1 MDPALADAL
10 PAGEVA
16 TETFTVLSADGTPT
30 DVTITITGTNDAPT
44 LTGGAGADT
53 FEDDSVT
60 FDALTQID
68 DVDNPD
74 DLVVTQTGNG
84 ANGSVTINPDGTL
97 TYTPNIDPATGES
110 VYNDMPAG
118 ATTTDTFT
126 YTVSDGAGGTVTQTA
141 TVTITGTNDGP
152 VAAADVALVG
162 DDAGD
167 TISGNVITGDDTGA
181 GADSDV
187 DTGDT
192 LTITEVQVGDQTVSF
207 SDPSAVQVDDQG
219 NNFVEVEGEQGTL
232 QIYEDGSYTYEK
244 GEGGDVSETL
254 SAGLTGTAT
263 PAEVEAAWG
272 GVEVAAFDF
281 GTSIVNGDGAFDM
294 SLADDNVTFTS
305 RGLGVEGTQGGM
317 PAPSQINYDAT
328 TGESEALAINLT
340 EEATEVR
347 LQVSNL
353 YETEHG
359 GEQGAWQAFDSDGN
373 LVGSGELD
381 DLTVDYQDSNVG
393 TATIQVVG
401 DDGAPV
407 PFQYIVLT
415 GQDYDDPTGSD
426 AGDFFVRSIEYDTA
440 GDDDLGPD
448 VFTYTVSDESGAT
461 DTATLSI
468 GIDPDNGAPV
478 ITGDASADIL
488 ESDVAQQ
495 ATGQLDIVDPD
506 TGESVFQEQTDS
518 AGEYGSFSIDAD
530 GSWTYDLDAAQ
541 ADTLSDGQVATE
553 TFTVLSADGTPTDVT
568 VTITGTNDAPLVG
581 DASADILEDDAS
593 VSIDVLSLA
602 SDVDA
607 NDDLEVSAVTDGAN
621 GSVTINPDGSVNY
634 TPNIDPATG
643 ESVYNSLSEGETTTD
658 TFTYTI
664 SDGEGGTV
672 TGTATVTITGT
683 NDAPVADVIVGGT
696 AEDTLV
702 SGQLTATDV
711 DNPTEELTF
720 SLADDGGPANGTVV
734 VNPDGSYSYTPN
746 DDWSGT
752 DTFTYTIDDGDGG
765 VTTATAT
772 VDVEAVADAPTLSAT
787 VEEITTSGDDDF
799 PEFDHDLS
807 NVVMY
812 LEDENGDIIKVKVED
827 FPDNS
832 DGIRDPDDLDFES
845 FVAENY
851 PGSELVAVTVKA
863 GDNANPDYGPGEG
876 QLFILDD
883 SKTESDLPMA
893 DHVDDG
899 NSFNFD
905 ESLGDFVLEGGSGG
919 DSLFSVNIS
928 AELNDPDGS
937 ESLSVTVGDVPDGVT
952 FSAGTNNEDGTW
964 TFSPDDLSELEMTV
978 PEGDSVEFD
987 LSISATSTEASNDD
1001 SSTVSINLSV
1011 DGNQAPEIVGDAE
1024 GDMLEDF
1031 SATINVLNTA
1041 IDPDDDELEVSG
1053 VTDGANGTVT
1063 INEDGTVTYT
1073 PNTDHT
1079 GESVFNNLPAGAT
1092 ATDTFTYTISDGA
1105 GGTVTGTATVT
1116 ITGTNDV
1123 PTITGDASADI
1134 LESDVTQQATGQ
1146 LDIADADTGENSFV
1160 EQSASEGDYGNFSVG
1175 TDGAWSYD
1183 LDAATADTLPA
1194 GEVATETFTVTSA
1207 DGTTTDVTITITGT
1221 NDAPTLTG
1229 SASGD
1234 MLEDDASV
1242 TLDVLSLADDV
1253 DTGDVLSVG
1262 SVTDGENGSVVI
1274 NSDGTVSYTPNEGAY
1289 DDLAA
1294 GETATDTFT
1303 YVIEDG
1309 EGGTVTGTATVTITG
1324 TEDTG
1329 VILGTPED
1337 DVIVG
1342 TDDDDTIEAL
1352 GGDDTVTGGAGD
1364 DTIDGGAGDDV
1375 LVGDGGSSGG
1385 PGDMYVLSGDYGDN
1399 VNILKVSAD
1408 GSVEVIVTE
1417 NEIEAATGHGNADMA
1432 DRGISVD
1439 DDGNVFFTD
1448 STSDSILMKPA
1459 DGGDL
1464 QVLATRSDIEDITGS
1479 SGADPKA
1486 LTVGADGNVY
1496 VSDDRSDSILRL
1508 DPTDGSL
1515 QQVVG
1520 KSALKDLPGISSVD
1534 LDGGIIAAPDGTLYA
1549 ASDGSPDAIFA
1560 INPTTGEASVVA
1572 SGSPFNDLDVFMTM
1586 APNGDIIV
1594 ADDHDASTI
1603 YRVDP
1608 ESGEVS
1614 VFLSEAEIEAV
1625 VGSNVDLE
1633 GGISFDADGN
1643 FYVADENSDDI
1654 FVWNGYDA
1662 ETGEMDPDSGSL
1674 FISESTMQ
1682 TASGDNIDLEGG
1694 IEFGAGGG
1702 EEIAGNDTLTGGSG
1716 DDTLI
1721 GGGGDDSLDG
1731 GADDDLLQGGTGADV
1746 LDGGAGAD
1754 VLEGG
1759 AGDDTLIF
1767 NADGEFGDGHFALNV
1782 GGVDTDGTDEW
1793 VPVTDMTMSL
1803 DDFDGGDGND
1813 TLQMTDGNDAL
1824 FLDDGGD
1831 GPNVSNIETI
1841 EAGAGNDVIDLTSDR
1856 FDYGDV
1862 TLDGG
1867 SGDDTLWSSVGDD
1880 TLLGGTGNDD
1890 LFGGA
1895 GDDTLDGGEG
1905 QDTAMFSGSYDD
1917 YVITIGEEAI
1927 TVAGPDGTDTLTGI
1941 EVLEFAEGSVN
1952 VADIGLEPTV
1962 TVQAAAGDEDS
1973 PIALNIIA
1981 SVANPLET
1989 VDTVTLE
1996 GVPGGSTVMVGDAGE
2011 DILLEPNADGS
2022 YSVPGDQLGSVT
2034 LTPPQDFNG
2043 PINLTVSATSTE
2055 GITSTGQPLPVDVA
2069 AVNDA
2074 PELYGDG
2081 ELTLGAG
2088 NSATITNEDLQ
2099 LTDVDDNPED
2109 LTYHL
2114 TDGPDHGTLFLDG
2127 AELGV
2132 DDTFTQEDIDSGLLS
2147 YTADEV
2153 EVFEHEWAEGTP
2165 SWDDAESAGNGGNPI
2180 EPLADNFSMPE
2191 GAESVTMTFESE
2203 GTRQQDTMGWYKID
2217 EDGNPGEAHIL
2228 WGNTQDDDL
2237 DAGESTV
2244 ELEGLQP
2251 GESFG
2256 LFIVSDGNRE
2266 ESWLSSAEDDGL
2278 SLSFDA
2284 DGNLQGTDA
2293 NGNVVDS
2300 VGGGNNGGD
2309 GNIFHAFGDNPV
2321 DGAVHAT
2328 SGTNDDGGL
2337 MIGFENRKI
2346 GGRNDGDFD
2355 ELVVS
2360 MNYEGPAAEG
2370 ETEDSFT
2377 FTAEDDDNEEMQEA
2391 EATQQQDDGGAYT
2404 TTGGEAAFHITI
2416 DTTGGGG

>member
-1 MDPALADAL
+1 MPDITGDAGADILEADVAQQAAGQL
-10 PAGEVA
+10 DIVDLDTGESVFQAQTDSAGEYGSFSIDANGAWTYDLDAATADTLQDGEVA
-16 TETFTVLSADGTPT
+16 TETFTVLSADGTST

-44 LTGGAGADT
+44 IIGDAAADT

-60 FDALTQID
+60 FDALTQIE

-74 DLVVTQTGNG
+74 DLEVTQAADG

-110 VYNDMPAG
+110 VFNSLPAG
-118 ATTTDTFT
+118 ETTTDTFT
-126 YTVSDGAGGTVTQTA
+126 YQVSDGDGGTVTQTA

-181 GADSDV
+181 GADTDV
-187 DTGDT
+187 DTGDV
-192 LTITEVQVGDQTVSF
+192 LSITEVQIGDQTVSF
-207 SDPSAVQVDDQG
+207 NDPSAVQVDDQG
-219 NNFVEVEGEQGTL
+219 NSFIEIEGEQGTL
-232 QIYEDGSYTYEK
+232 QIYEDGSYTFEK
-244 GEGGDVSETL
+244 GEGAGGPAETL
-254 SAGLTGTAT
+254 SAGLTDPAT
-263 PAEVEAAWG
+263 PEEVEAAWG

-281 GTSIVNGDGAFDM
+281 GTSILNGDGAFDM

-353 YETEHG
+353 YQTEHG

-415 GQDYDDPTGSD
+415 GQDYDNPTGSD
-426 AGDFFVRSIEYDTA
+426 AGDFFVRSIEYDTP

-448 VFTYTVSDESGAT
+448 VFTYTVSDESGAI

-468 GIDPDNGAPV
+468 SIDADNGAPV
-478 ITGDASADIL
+478 ITGDTSADIL

-495 ATGQLDIVDPD
+495 ATGQLDIDDPD

-518 AGEYGSFSIDAD
+518 AGDYGNFSIDAD
-530 GSWTYDLDAAQ
+530 GSWT
-541 ADTLSDGQVATE
+541 
-553 TFTVLSADGTPTDVT
+553 
-568 VTITGTNDAPLVG
+568 
-581 DASADILEDDAS
+581 
-593 VSIDVLSLA
+593 
-602 SDVDA
+602 
-607 NDDLEVSAVTDGAN
+607 
-621 GSVTINPDGSVNY
+621 
-634 TPNIDPATG
+634 
-643 ESVYNSLSEGETTTD
+643 
-658 TFTYTI
+658 
-664 SDGEGGTV
+664 
-672 TGTATVTITGT
+672 
-683 NDAPVADVIVGGT
+683 
-696 AEDTLV
+696 
-702 SGQLTATDV
+702 
-711 DNPTEELTF
+711 
-720 SLADDGGPANGTVV
+720 
-734 VNPDGSYSYTPN
+734 
-746 DDWSGT
+746 
-752 DTFTYTIDDGDGG
+752 
-765 VTTATAT
+765 
-772 VDVEAVADAPTLSAT
+772 
-787 VEEITTSGDDDF
+787 
-799 PEFDHDLS
+799 
-807 NVVMY
+807 
-812 LEDENGDIIKVKVED
+812 
-827 FPDNS
+827 
-832 DGIRDPDDLDFES
+832 
-845 FVAENY
+845 
-851 PGSELVAVTVKA
+851 
-863 GDNANPDYGPGEG
+863 
-876 QLFILDD
+876 
-883 SKTESDLPMA
+883 
-893 DHVDDG
+893 
-899 NSFNFD
+899 
-905 ESLGDFVLEGGSGG
+905 
-919 DSLFSVNIS
+919 
-928 AELNDPDGS
+928 
-937 ESLSVTVGDVPDGVT
+937 
-952 FSAGTNNEDGTW
+952 
-964 TFSPDDLSELEMTV
+964 
-978 PEGDSVEFD
+978 
-987 LSISATSTEASNDD
+987 
-1001 SSTVSINLSV
+1001 
-1011 DGNQAPEIVGDAE
+1011 
-1024 GDMLEDF
+1024 
-1031 SATINVLNTA
+1031 
-1041 IDPDDDELEVSG
+1041 
-1053 VTDGANGTVT
+1053 
-1063 INEDGTVTYT
+1063 
-1073 PNTDHT
+1073 
-1079 GESVFNNLPAGAT
+1079 
-1092 ATDTFTYTISDGA
+1092 
-1105 GGTVTGTATVT
+1105 
-1116 ITGTNDV
+1116 
-1123 PTITGDASADI
+1123 
-1134 LESDVTQQATGQ
+1134 
-1146 LDIADADTGENSFV
+1146 
-1160 EQSASEGDYGNFSVG
+1160 
-1175 TDGAWSYD
+1175 YD

-1194 GEVATETFTVTSA
+1194 GEVATETFTVLSA
-1207 DGTTTDVTITITGT
+1207 DGTPTDVTITITGT
-1221 NDAPTLTG
+1221 NDAPTITG
-1229 SASGD
+1229 DAAAD

-1242 TLDVLSLADDV
+1242 TLDVLALADDV
-1253 DTGDVLSVG
+1253 DVGDTLSVG
-1262 SVTDGENGSVVI
+1262 SVTDGANGTVTI
-1274 NSDGTVSYTPNEGAY
+1274 NPDGTVSYTPNEGAY
-1289 DDLAA
+1289 DDLAT

-1324 TEDTG
+1324 TADSG

-1342 TDDDDTIEAL
+1342 TDEDDTIEAL

-1364 DTIDGGAGDDV
+1364 DV
-1375 LVGDGGSSGG
+1375 LIGDGGTSGG
-1385 PGDMYVLSGDYGDN
+1385 PGDMYVLSGDGGDN

-1417 NEIEAATGHGNADMA
+1417 DEIEAATGQSNADVA

-1439 DDGNVFFTD
+1439 GDGNVFFSD
-1448 STSDSILMKPA
+1448 SASDSILMKPA

-1464 QVLATRSDIEDITGS
+1464 RVLATRSDIEDVTGS
-1479 SGADPKA
+1479 TGADPKA
-1486 LTVGADGNVY
+1486 LTVGADGNIY
-1496 VSDDRSDSILRL
+1496 ISDDRSDSILRL
-1508 DPTDGSL
+1508 DPADGSL
-1515 QQVVG
+1515 QQVV
-1520 KSALKDLPGISSVD
+1520 SESTLEDLPGISSVD
-1534 LDGGIIAAPDGTLYA
+1534 LDGGIVAAPDGTLYA

-1560 INPTTGEASVVA
+1560 INPQTGDASVVA
-1572 SGSPFNDLDVFMTM
+1572 SGSPFDDLDVSMTM

-1594 ADDHDASTI
+1594 SDDHGASTI

-1643 FYVADENSDDI
+1643 FYVADENSDSI
-1654 FVWNGYDA
+1654 YVWDGYDA
-1662 ETGEMDPDSGSL
+1662 ETGGIHPESGSL
-1674 FISESTMQ
+1674 FVSEADMQ
-1682 TASGDNIDLEGG
+1682 AASGDNIDLEGG
-1694 IEFGAGGG
+1694 IGFGPGGS
-1702 EEIAGNDTLTGGSG
+1702 EEIAGNDVLSGGSG

-1759 AGDDTLIF
+1759 AGDDTLVF
-1767 NADGEFGDGHFALNV
+1767 NADGQYGGGTFALNV

-1803 DDFDGGDGND
+1803 DDFDRGDGND
-1813 TLQMTDGNDAL
+1813 TLQMTDGDDAL

-1841 EAGAGNDVIDLTSDR
+1841 EGGAGSDVIDLTSDR
-1856 FDYGDV
+1856 FDYGEV

-1867 SGDDTLWSSVGDD
+1867 AGDDTLWASVGDD
-1880 TLLGGTGNDD
+1880 TLLGGAGDDD

-1905 QDTAMFSGSYDD
+1905 TDTAMFTGSYDD
-1917 YVITIGEEAI
+1917 YVITVGDETV

-1941 EVLEFAEGSVN
+1941 EVLEFSEGSVN

-1962 TVQAAAGDEDS
+1962 TVQTAAGDEDS
-1973 PIALNIIA
+1973 AIALTIVA
-1981 SVANPLET
+1981 SVANPLES

-1996 GVPGGSTVMVGDAGE
+1996 GVPAGSSVIVGDAGE
-2011 DILLEPNADGS
+2011 DILLEANADGS
-2022 YSVPGDQLGSVT
+2022 YSVPGDQLGSLT

-2043 PINLTVSATSTE
+2043 SINLNVSATSTE
-2055 GITSTGQPLPVDVA
+2055 GITSPAQALPVDVV

-2074 PELYGDG
+2074 PELHGDG

-2088 NSATITNEDLQ
+2088 NSATITAEDLQ

-2153 EVFEHEWAEGTP
+2153 EVFDHEWAEGTP
-2165 SWDDAESAGNGGNPI
+2165 SWDDAESAVDGGNPI
-2180 EPLADNFSMPE
+2180 EPMADNFAMPE
-2191 GAESVTMTFESE
+2191 GAESVTLTFESE
-2203 GTRQQDTMGWYKID
+2203 GTKQEDTMGWYKID
-2217 EDGNPGEAHIL
+2217 ADGNPGEAHIL

-2237 DAGESTV
+2237 EAGDSTV

-2266 ESWLSSAEDDGL
+2266 ESWLNSAEDDGL
-2278 SLSFDA
+2278 TLSFDA

-2293 NGNVVDS
+2293 SGNVVDS
-2300 VGGGNNGGD
+2300 VDGGDNGRD

-2321 DGAVHAT
+2321 DGGVHAT
-2328 SGTNDDGGL
+2328 SGTNDNGDL
-2337 MIGFENRKI
+2337 MIGFENGKI
-2346 GGRNDGDFD
+2346 GGRNSGDFD
-2355 ELVVS
+2355 DLFVS
-2360 MNYEGPAAEG
+2360 MKYEGPAAEG
-2370 ETEDSFT
+2370 ETEDSFA
-2377 FTAEDDDNEEMQEA
+2377 FAAEDDDNEEVQES

-2404 TTGGEAAFHITI
+2404 TTGGEAAFNITI